1 MGYHPEFSQL
11 LNQLLQRQERSASW
25 LADRLGVSPSTVGRW
40 LNDGLRPGK
49 PETVVQIAEVLGAT
63 ADAHA
68 FLVAAGYARVSPSHT
83 SNSHTV
89 RTDASAIDGVRAPEL
104 PLPAT
109 QFVGRTAE
117 RATLAELIRDAS
129 VRLITILGPGGIGK
143 TRLALAVA
151 QQELAAGHFRHGV
164 AFADLT
170 PIQQADELPTA
181 IAKGLGLPLAQSGD
195 QFLPVEQQVVDYLK
209 QRQLLLVLDN
219 AEHLPDGFGLIA
231 GIVQSAPGV
240 TVLVTS
246 RTALRLA
253 GEQIVPLAGL
263 GYRSKA
269 PNLARDGEE
278 DVSPAAHLFLQTARR
293 VRPTYTP
300 SPADSDTINEICE
313 LVGGI
318 PLAIELAASWTMIMS
333 ATDILDAIRQSL
345 QFLETDLRDVA
356 ERHRSME
363 AVFDATWKHLGESSR
378 QFFARM
384 SVFRGGFTREAAFQV
399 AGADLWQLRTL
410 SASSLISFHAG
421 NGRYEIHELLGQ
433 YGTLRL
439 SDTPSLQNAAFA
451 AHSDYYL
458 NLLCQRESALK
469 GRANQSDMQILDDE
483 IDNIVAGW
491 FWAAESRHV
500 EMLGGALDA
509 LGLYLEW
516 RGRSETGV
524 NVFRSAAAA
533 LRVSRQL
540 PPSALALAWQ
550 GSFERALG
558 RTAEAATTLQE
569 SHRILDHCQSSG
581 MEVQFEF
588 AFVDLQLGM
597 QETGRDVKAA
607 QAHFQSSLA
616 RFDAL
621 SEEWYQ
627 AKALLGLAHL
637 CLTQGDFEGQWSYVQ
652 RALELYRHLEN
663 MRGVAAALS
672 MLADID
678 NYRRQ
683 PMGALDL
690 GYEALSSF
698 RMLND
703 PLGIATCLSRIG
715 LSYINLGD
723 VMNARE
729 AVRESATLFKEVGSR
744 RELVIANAYL
754 CAIELMA
761 GNYRQADAHAHLASA
776 LAAELGDQFM
786 VGVALSYLGFTQ
798 FCLEQRSDALKTLRE
813 AVSVARRTGA
823 TMELT
828 RAQALLGLTQW
839 RNGQGQQAR
848 AHCAESL
855 RLAVDAGDPWS
866 LLLSIGS
873 SLVILAAGEAP
884 ERAISLHS
892 MLMNDPLCAT
902 SRWFEDFIGA
912 AVLSSTSN
920 LPIER
925 INAAVAEGS
934 KLSQSDE
941 ATRLLKE
948 VIELGWNSL
957 WITDSQPQL

>member
-1 MGYHPEFSQL
+1 MAYYPEFSQL
-11 LNQLLQRQERSASW
+11 LNQFLQRQERSASW

-49 PETVVQIAEVLGAT
+49 PETIIQIAEIFGAAEET
-63 ADAHA
+63 HA
-68 FLVAAGYARVSPSHT
+68 FLVAAGYARVLPVHA
-83 SNSHTV
+83 SNRHTV
-89 RTDASAIDGVRAPEL
+89 RAAESATNAVRAPEL

-109 QFVGRTAE
+109 QFIGRAAE
-117 RATLAELIRDAS
+117 RATIIAYTRDPS

-170 PIQQADELPTA
+170 PIQQAIDLPAA
-181 IAKGLGLPLAQSGD
+181 IAKGLGLSLTHSSD
-195 QFLPVEQQVVDYLK
+195 QLLPAEQQIVDYLK
-209 QRQLLLVLDN
+209 QRHLLLVIDN
-219 AEHLPDGFGLIA
+219 AEHLRDGFGLIA
-231 GIVQSAPGV
+231 DIVQSAPGV

-246 RTALRLA
+246 RTALRLVS
-253 GEQIVPLAGL
+253 EQIVPLAGL
-263 GYRSKA
+263 GHRSGA
-269 PNLARDGEE
+269 PDLAGGGEV
-278 DVSPAAHLFLQTARR
+278 DMSPAAHLFLQTARR

-300 SPADSDTINEICE
+300 SPADADTINEICG
-313 LVGGI
+313 LVGGS
-318 PLAIELAASWTMIMS
+318 PLAIELAASWIVIMS
-333 ATDILDAIRQSL
+333 ASDILNAIRQSL

-363 AVFDATWKHLGESSR
+363 AVFDATWQYLGEPSR
-378 QFFARM
+378 QIFARM
-384 SVFRGGFTREAAFQV
+384 SVFRGGFTREAALQV

-410 SASSLISFHAG
+410 SASSLISFHEE
-421 NGRYEIHELLGQ
+421 NGRYEIHELLRQ
-433 YGTLRL
+433 YGSLRL
-439 SDTPSLQNAAFA
+439 SDTPSLQRAAYA
-451 AHSDYYL
+451 AHSDFYL
-458 NLLCQRESALK
+458 SLLGQQELALK
-469 GRANQSDMQILDDE
+469 GRADQADMQILDDE
-483 IDNIVAGW
+483 IDNVVAGW
-491 FWAAESRHV
+491 SWAVETNHV
-500 EMLGGALDA
+500 GKLGGALES

-516 RGRSETGV
+516 RGRSETGI
-524 NVFRSAAAA
+524 NVFRAAADA
-533 LRVSRQL
+533 LRLSGEL
-540 PPSALALAWQ
+540 PQSALALAWQ

-558 RTAEAATTLQE
+558 RTAEAATRLQE
-569 SHRILDHCQSSG
+569 SYQVLDTCQSSG
-581 MEVQFEF
+581 MDVRFGF
-588 AFVDLQLGM
+588 AFVALQLGM
-597 QETGRDVKAA
+597 QETSHAVKAA

-616 RFDAL
+616 HFEAL
-621 SEEWYQ
+621 NEEWYQ

-637 CLTQGDFEGQWSYVQ
+637 CLTQGDFEGQRLYVQ
-652 RALELYRHLEN
+652 RALDIYRRLGN
-663 MRGVAAALS
+663 MRGVASALS

-690 GYEALSSF
+690 GYEALSTF

-729 AVRESATLFKEVGSR
+729 AVRESATLFQEVGSR
-744 RELVIANAYL
+744 RDLVIANAYL

-761 GNYRQADAHAHLASA
+761 GNYQQADARARQASA

-786 VGVALSYLGFTQ
+786 VGVALSFLGFTQ

-813 AVSVARRTGA
+813 AISVARRTGA
-823 TMELT
+823 TMELA
-828 RAQALLGLTQW
+828 RSQALLGLTQW

-855 RLAVDAGDPWS
+855 RLAVEVGDPWS

-873 SLVILAAGEAP
+873 SLVILATGDAP
-884 ERAISLHS
+884 ERALSLYS
-892 MLMNDPLCAT
+892 MLKNDPLCTT

-912 AVLSSTSN
+912 AVFNATSD

-925 INAAVAEGS
+925 IHAAAAEGS
-934 KLSQSDE
+934 TMSQAEE
-941 ATRLLKE
+941 AVLLLGE
-948 VIELGWNSL
+948 VAGLGWDPHLSAVAQ
-957 WITDSQPQL
+957 TEP